1 MRCASAALLLLL
13 GVVAPERRGA
23 RAFDCKT
30 VVTEGYDAILT
41 RAPDPD
47 GLKMKVD
54 SCEKKTPWPKTD
66 MGALIAALVAPAGR
80 LIRRTPTAT
89 EVVHPRLQ

>member
-1 MRCASAALLLLL
+1 MRCTSAALLLLL

-54 SCEKKTPWPKTD
+54 SCEKKTPWPKTAGP
-66 MGALIAALVAPAGR
+66 MEGRPWSPAGMVYEM
-80 LIRRTPTAT
+80 RTS
-89 EVVHPRLQ
+89 EE

>member
-54 SCEKKTPWPKTD
+54 SC
-66 MGALIAALVAPAGR
+66 
-80 LIRRTPTAT
+80 
-89 EVVHPRLQ
+89 